1 MVERSVLS
9 KLQSTVHMYLCEC
22 QFDSIS
28 QVSEGSELRDHS
40 WLRTA
45 RLVGGFQ
52 H

>member
-1 MVERSVLS
+1 MAKRSVLL
-9 KLQSTVHMYLCEC
+9 KLQSTVHMYLYEC
-22 QFDSIS
+22 

-40 WLRTA
+40 WLCTA